1 MHPLEPTVLRADA
14 LLVLSLT
21 ASRAHDTEKAVTSA
35 QEAIGIYRAQQ
46 SHRLG
51 RALVYLANAYL
62 RGENYEEARPAYQ
75 DAIEHSERATDDW
88 SRALALSNLGY
99 LSLLLGDYETAEKM
113 SLEAVDLKREIGNET
128 GAMESLC
135 NAGLAALLGLRLD
148 QARGLLNNTLRI
160 SFELGHD
167 TLMACSLEGIAW
179 MAARSSEFE
188 RAARLQG
195 AAESRM
201 TAAGGELDGVEHK
214 IHDETRTAIRGGLG
228 QSCDDELAGGRSL
241 SVKDVVKLALEG

>member
-1 MHPLEPTVLRADA
+1 MV
-14 LLVLSLT
+14 
-21 ASRAHDTEKAVTSA
+21 
-35 QEAIGIYRAQQ
+35 
-46 SHRLG
+46 
-51 RALVYLANAYL
+51 
-62 RGENYEEARPAYQ
+62 
-75 DAIEHSERATDDW
+75 
-88 SRALALSNLGY
+88 
-99 LSLLLGDYETAEKM
+99 
-113 SLEAVDLKREIGNET
+113 
-128 GAMESLC
+128 
-135 NAGLAALLGLRLD
+135 
-148 QARGLLNNTLRI
+148 
-160 SFELGHD
+160 
-167 TLMACSLEGIAW
+167 CSLEGIAW